1 MLTFLSGWVLCS
13 CSLLGESLPQTS
25 ECTVRDVLAVRSPV
39 SFVCRAPD
47 WSRVGPARLTVTIRG
62 IDVPETTSPESSAF
76 LESILKRAQKIRL
89 SNIEMG
95 SFFRLTCTVQV
106 DGKDLSQLLVTKGFA
121 KLQES
126 RPTIGPAQSFAA
138 STPLSLRPS
147 PTKPP
152 AAAHS
157 GRSVRITDWTSL
169 LDQTVDLSSITP
181 ATSFREALE
190 RIRTSIEPALP
201 MMINWNDLRQ
211 NAFIEETSPVGVDG
225 FGRVGIGQALELICN
240 AVDGGKGQVS
250 FTQRGKVL
258 IVASKQSLG
267 NPKSLRV
274 IDISEL
280 TAPQSTGY
288 GMNGMS
294 GGYGSGSGSGYGS
307 GNGSAGAA
315 GNQLGGMMNNMTTG
329 INRR

>member
-1 MLTFLSGWVLCS
+1 MLTILSGWVLCS
-13 CSLLGESLPQTS
+13 CSLIGDSLPQS
-25 ECTVRDVLAVRSPV
+25 SDCTVKEILAIRSPV
-39 SFVCRAPD
+39 SFVCRASD
-47 WSRVGPARLTVTIRG
+47 WSRVGPARLNVTIRG
-62 IDVPETTSPESSAF
+62 IDVPETILPESSAF
-76 LESILKRAQKIRL
+76 LESILKRAQTIRL
-89 SNIEMG
+89 SNIEMA
-95 SFFRLTCTVQV
+95 SFFRLTCAVQV

-126 RPTIGPAQSFAA
+126 RPLIDPAQSVAS
-138 STPLSLRPS
+138 STPISINPS
-147 PTKPP
+147 PITRPT
-152 AAAHS
+152 ASHS

-250 FTQRGKVL
+250 FTQRGRVV

-267 NPKSLRV
+267 NPKSMRV

-280 TAPQSTGY
+280 TAPQSTGF

-294 GGYGSGSGSGYGS
+294 GGYGSGSGMTGS
-307 GNGSAGAA
+307 M
-315 GNQLGGMMNNMTTG
+315 GNQMGGTMSNMSSG
-329 INRR
+329 MNRR

>member
-1 MLTFLSGWVLCS
+1 MLTFLAGWVVCS
-13 CSLLGESLPQTS
+13 CSLIGDSLPQNS
-25 ECTVRDVLAVRSPV
+25 ECLVKEILAIRSPV

-47 WSRVGPARLTVTIRG
+47 WSRVGPARLNVTIRG
-62 IDVPETTSPESSAF
+62 IDVPESTSPESSAF
-76 LESILKRAQKIRL
+76 LESILKRAHTIRL
-89 SNIEMG
+89 SNIEMA

-121 KLQES
+121 KLKES
-126 RPTIGPAQSFAA
+126 TTLTTPSESASS
-138 STPLSLRPS
+138 STPVSLKPS
-147 PTKPP
+147 PTKLPT
-152 AAAHS
+152 AAHS

-181 ATSFREALE
+181 ATSFRETLE
-190 RIRTSIEPALP
+190 RIRTSIEPAIP

-250 FTQRGKVL
+250 YIQRGKVL

-274 IDISEL
+274 FDVSEL
-280 TAPQSTGY
+280 TASPSTGF

-294 GGYGSGSGSGYGS
+294 GGNGTGSGMTGSM
-307 GNGSAGAA
+307 
-315 GNQLGGMMNNMTTG
+315 GNQLGGMMTNMTTG
-329 INRR
+329 MNR

>member
-1 MLTFLSGWVLCS
+1 MLIFLSGWVLCS
-13 CSLLGESLPQTS
+13 CSLIGDSLPQSS
-25 ECTVRDVLAVRSPV
+25 ECTVKEILAIRSPV
-39 SFVCRAPD
+39 SFVCRASD
-47 WSRVGPARLTVTIRG
+47 WSRVGPARLNVTIRG
-62 IDVPETTSPESSAF
+62 IDVPESTSPDSSAY
-76 LESILKRAQKIRL
+76 LETILKRAQKIRL

-106 DGKDLSQLLVTKGFA
+106 DGKDLSQLLVAKGFA

-126 RPTIGPAQSFAA
+126 KPPIGPAQSVAS
-138 STPLSLRPS
+138 STPVSLKPS
-147 PTKPP
+147 PTKLP

-225 FGRVGIGQALELICN
+225 FGRVEIGQALELICN

-274 IDISEL
+274 IDIGEL
-280 TAPQSTGY
+280 TASPSTGF

-294 GGYGSGSGSGYGS
+294 GGYGSGSGMTGS
-307 GNGSAGAA
+307 M
-315 GNQLGGMMNNMTTG
+315 GNQLGGAMSNMNSGMNQ
-329 INRR
+329 R